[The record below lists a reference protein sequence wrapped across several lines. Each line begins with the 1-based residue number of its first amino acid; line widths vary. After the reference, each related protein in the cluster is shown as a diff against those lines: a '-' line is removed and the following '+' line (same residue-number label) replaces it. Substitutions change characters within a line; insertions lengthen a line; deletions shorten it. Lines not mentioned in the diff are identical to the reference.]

1 MDGNESV
8 TFTLYDAAIGG
19 SDLWNETQ
27 SIDLDHGYFSVQL
40 ALDPTDFDGSARW
53 LETRVGTTV
62 LGPRQAIASVP
73 YALALSAPSSLPA
86 GTTLNGG
93 TISTGSHYT
102 DSNVVDGPLSLHGST
117 TLNGAVISTGSHY
130 TDANVVDGPLSL
142 HGSTT
147 LNGAVISTGS
157 HYTDSNVV
165 DGPLSLH
172 GSTTLNGAVISTGSH
187 YTDANVVDSPLS
199 LHGSTTLN
207 GAVISTG
214 SHYSDA
220 NVVDGALS
228 LHPGTTLN
236 GAALAVET
244 PQGALCNGNFCTYT
258 FSASSP
264 PANYPT
270 CTNPGKN
277 IKIGTLSGTS
287 TGNVSTIR
295 ITASGSHRGI
305 GGSSY
310 WCHQDVLL
318 TVGDALFSNALQ
330 SVGSPASRCGYA
342 GLEGAGYAVSHP
354 NFTGGD
360 VYWHIPLNCGAGQ
373 KVDFTIQYNPTYFS
387 LTAQP

>member
-130 TDANVVDGPLSL
+130 TDANVVDG
-142 HGSTT
+142 
-147 LNGAVISTGS
+147 
-157 HYTDSNVV
+157 
-165 DGPLSLH
+165 
-172 GSTTLNGAVISTGSH
+172 
-187 YTDANVVDSPLS
+187 PLS